1 MMRSL
6 AADTQTGLSLGLLL
20 SAVAFG
26 FRHGIDWDHFAAITD
41 IAASQDSPREG
52 VILGTLYAVGHAAI
66 VFIIGIVAILL
77 GERIPDSADQI
88 MGRIVGVTLILLGV
102 YVFYGLVRYRRDF
115 RMRSR
120 WLLLFSAVR
129 RGLVWL
135 RELFYRDNHEEME
148 HDHLH
153 AEGVHHE
160 HAQDTVQVGEQAGV
174 EYVKTHRHAHKHSVG
189 ADPFMNYGRGTAV
202 TVGMLHGVG
211 AETPTQVTIFLAA
224 AGAGAASEGLAVL
237 GLFLLG
243 LFGANALIT
252 VGSAYGYLAAAKQ
265 FAVYAT
271 VSVLTGVVSLTI
283 GILFVLGKET
293 LLPVLFG
300 G

>member
-1 MMRSL
+1 MRSL
-6 AADTQTGLSLGLLL
+6 AADAQTGLSLGLFL
-20 SAVAFG
+20 SALAFG

-66 VFIIGIVAILL
+66 VFVIGVVVIAL
-77 GERIPDSADQI
+77 GTRIPESADQL

-102 YVFYGLVRYRRDF
+102 YVLYGLARYRRDF

-120 WLLLFSAVR
+120 WMLLFSAVR
-129 RGLVWL
+129 RGLLWL
-135 RELFYRDNHEEME
+135 RKLFDHETHEELE

-160 HAQDTVQVGEQAGV
+160 HAQDAPEVGEHAGPQ
-174 EYVKTHRHAHKHSVG
+174 YVKTHRHTHKHSVVT
-189 ADPFMNYGRGTAV
+189 DPFMNYGRGTAV

-224 AGAGAASEGLAVL
+224 AGAGAAGEGLVVL
-237 GLFLLG
+237 GLFLVG
-243 LFGANALIT
+243 LFAANALIT
-252 VGSAYGYLAAAKQ
+252 VGSAYGYLAAGKQ

-271 VSVLTGVVSLTI
+271 VSILTGVVSLVI
-283 GILFVLGKET
+283 GVLFVLGKET
-293 LLPVLFG
+293 LLPVFFG